1 MTENISTKI
10 TPDRLLL
17 ATDLS
22 VRCDRALDRAAQLAG
37 EWHAE
42 MIALNVLDPAATPDQ
57 ALAWASGA
65 SEEQL
70 LQVAREQLRRD
81 IADVKIPATLHIAR
95 NHDAA
100 AAIADMA
107 TRSNAGIVVTG
118 IASDEMF
125 GRFLLGS
132 TVEQL
137 ARSLPQPLLVVRNR
151 VAAPY
156 QRIVVASDF
165 SASSRH
171 ALQAAAALFP
181 DRELTVFHAYEMP
194 LSGLS
199 TESPPSPAA
208 IAMAQ
213 GEYAAWLHACAL
225 PAQVRVRLVVE
236 RGPTEIALSRYVRQ
250 HAIELVALAS
260 QGSSGIMDLLLGS
273 TAAKL
278 LEWLP
283 CDTLLVHAP
292 RTSP

>member
-1 MTENISTKI
+1 MTESISNNI

-22 VRCDRALDRAAQLAG
+22 VKCDRALDRAAQLAG

-57 ALAWASGA
+57 ALAWANGA

-81 IADVKIPATLHIAR
+81 MVGINASATLRIVR
-95 NHDAA
+95 NTDPA
-100 AAIADMA
+100 AAIADTA
-107 TRSNAGIVVTG
+107 TRSNASIVVTG
-118 IASDEMF
+118 IASNETF

-137 ARSLPQPLLVVRNR
+137 ARSLTQPLLVVRNR
-151 VAAPY
+151 VSASY

-165 SASSRH
+165 SEASRP
-171 ALQAAAALFP
+171 ALQTAAALFP
-181 DRELTVFHAYEMP
+181 DRELTVFHAYDKP

-199 TESPPSPAA
+199 TDSPPSPDA
-208 IAMAQ
+208 IAQAQ
-213 GEYAAWLHACAL
+213 GEFAAWLHASAL
-225 PAQVRVRLVVE
+225 PAHARVSLVVE
-236 RGPTEIALSRYVRQ
+236 RGPTEIALTRYVRR
-250 HAIELVALAS
+250 HAIELVALGN
-260 QGSSGIMDLLLGS
+260 QGSSDIIDLLLGS

-283 CDTLLVHAP
+283 CDILLVRPP
-292 RTSP
+292 RASP